1 MKLKAIALLA
11 STLVIPTSYA
21 FSSNDA
27 VAENPV
33 EAALKAEGALVT
45 LPVEAAKGQFAPEFV
60 DAARANYNNFHWQ
73 MGGDHGLYYN
83 MSMNEFMP
91 TAIASPN
98 EEYKPLVKAIN
109 PELSKL
115 TVNTQAKGELTM
127 DEYLADPAF
136 RTQGFM
142 LIHEGKIVYEAY
154 PGMKPTDRHVWASAA
169 KTTVGLIV
177 AQLVEEGKVDPNKPI
192 TTYVPELKD
201 TVWDEV
207 TVLNVLNHTT
217 GFDNEETLES
227 ILDPDSPVVRFFA
240 SSFGTPRFSTGKVEN
255 WLDVAIDTEKKA
267 DEPAGTRFS
276 YASINTMIL
285 TKMIEHLEDTTFTK
299 VFEDRVWGKMTARQP
314 ALFNQTPDGMAIA
327 VGLMLTT
334 LEDMARYGMLFTP
347 SWEAAATEPVVSQ
360 AVIDRILTSGDPETH
375 TDTTKQKSSIS
386 SVGEASSSQS
396 YQFDFIF
403 DDGAMAKGGNL
414 GQFIYVDPNRDF
426 VGVVFSTNPYHSGY
440 GEFKAPTFM
449 RQAAKLLADK

>member
-11 STLVIPTSYA
+11 STLMLPTSYA
-21 FSSNDA
+21 FSSSD
-27 VAENPV
+27 VITENPV

-45 LPVEAAKGQFAPEFV
+45 LPVEAAKEFFSPEFV
-60 DAARANYNNFHWQ
+60 DAARTNFNNFHWQ
-73 MGGDHGLYYN
+73 MGGDHALYYHK
-83 MSMNEFMP
+83 SMNEFMP

-109 PELSKL
+109 PELNKL

-177 AQLVEEGKVDPNKPI
+177 AQLVEEGKVDPSKPMS
-192 TTYVPELKD
+192 TYVPELKN
-201 TVWDEV
+201 TVWDDV

-227 ILDPDSPVVRFFA
+227 VLNPDSPVVRFFA
-240 SSFGTPRFSTGKVEN
+240 SAFGSPRFSTGQLESWV
-255 WLDVAIDTEKKA
+255 DVAKDTEKKV

-276 YASINTMIL
+276 YASMNTIVL
-285 TKMIEHLEDTTFTK
+285 TKMIENLEGTTFTQ

-334 LEDMARYGMLFTP
+334 VEDMARYGMLYTP

-360 AVIDRILTSGDPETH
+360 AVIDRILTSGDPKTH
-375 TDTTKQKSSIS
+375 TNTTKQESAVSAA
-386 SVGEASSSQS
+386 GEASVSQS

-403 DDGAMAKGGNL
+403 EDGAMAKSGNL
-414 GQFIYVDPNRDF
+414 GQYIYVDPNRDF

-449 RQAAKLLADK
+449 RQAAKLLANK